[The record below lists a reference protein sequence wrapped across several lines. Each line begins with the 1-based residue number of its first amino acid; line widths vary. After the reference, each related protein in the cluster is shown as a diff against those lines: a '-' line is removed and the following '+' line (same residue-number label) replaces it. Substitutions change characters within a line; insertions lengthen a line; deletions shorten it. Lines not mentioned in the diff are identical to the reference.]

1 MDRLRFA
8 TGFSLALFSWTA
20 CAAPGPSPLP
30 VVKEWKDAGRQV
42 VLSTP
47 VSIATGST
55 NRADSF
61 ASGILAEEIRMSG
74 VAVDSGTAKRRPLIV
89 IGRPGQGAVDHAL
102 AAAGLAQEAVP
113 RRPESYLIHSD
124 PHGVVVAARDEAG
137 VYYGVQTLRQLVR
150 PVSRGI
156 ELPSVDIRD
165 WPEMA
170 FRGLSVDLAQ
180 GAVPTEAQMR
190 RIIETA
196 AEYKLNV
203 VSFYVQHLVAFRASP
218 LLAPPNAELDGEAI
232 RRLSEVATRNH
243 VTLLPQ
249 QQTFGHLHHL
259 LKHELY
265 AELGEAPHG
274 TTLTAGDPAVYRW
287 IESAV
292 SELSALCPGT
302 LFHAGGDETW
312 DLGKGVNK
320 DAVAR
325 DGQAKLWAD
334 HMTRV
339 AEILRQRGRRTL
351 FWGDI
356 ALKAPDQIARLP
368 KDMIAATW
376 TYEPNER
383 FADYITPFRQAGI
396 DVVVCPSVNNWSKPV
411 PDFDKAVKNIGR
423 FVAEGQRQKAM
434 GMLNTVW
441 FDDGESLFDTVW
453 YGVVYSAAASWEGAD
468 SSRERFDESFDWAFY
483 RAPDTTIARAVRKLG
498 EVHQAMRDA
507 GFVDAD
513 NGQLWLDPYS
523 ERGAAVYARV
533 GPQARRIRLLSEE
546 ALTGIVNARRRCRR
560 HKDTLDSL
568 EFGARRMD
576 WFGMKAQFAARIQSL
591 YRDACENQR
600 DTRRANYDLLNISDI
615 NGLVQDLRDE
625 TGEMKEQYRKLW
637 LSVNRPYLL
646 NGMLGLY
653 DRELLYW
660 LDKATR
666 MAEIRANYRNTHSL
680 PDPMEAGLAVR
691 GGDVQRR

>member
-1 MDRLRFA
+1 MPA
-8 TGFSLALFSWTA
+8 
-20 CAAPGPSPLP
+20 
-30 VVKEWKDAGRQV
+30 VKERKDAGRQV
-42 VLSTP
+42 VLPAP
-47 VSIATGST
+47 VAIATGSA
-55 NRADSF
+55 NSADQF
-61 ASGILAEEIRMSG
+61 AVGVLAEEIGMSG
-74 VAVDSGTAKRRPLIV
+74 VAVDLRTAKRRPLIL
-89 IGRPGQGAVDHAL
+89 IGRPGQPEVDRAL

-113 RRPESYLIHSD
+113 ARPESYLIHSD
-124 PHGVVVAARDEAG
+124 SRRVIVAARDDAG
-137 VYYGVQTLRQLVR
+137 VYYGVQTLRQLLR
-150 PVSRGI
+150 PAAGGI
-156 ELPSVDIRD
+156 ELPAVDIRD

-203 VSFYVQHLVAFRASP
+203 VSFYVQHLMAFRASP
-218 LLAPPNAELDGEAI
+218 LMAPPGAELDGDAI
-232 RRLSEVATRNH
+232 RRLSEVAARNH

-265 AELGEAPHG
+265 TDLGEAPYG

-292 SELSALCPGT
+292 SELSALFPGT

-325 DGQAKLWAD
+325 EGQAKLWAD

-339 AEILRQRGRRTL
+339 AEILRQKGRRTL

-356 ALKAPDQIARLP
+356 ALKAPGQIARLP

-383 FADYITPFRQAGI
+383 FADYITPFRKAGL

-411 PDFDKAVKNIGR
+411 PDFDKAVANIGR
-423 FVAEGQRQKAM
+423 FVAEGRRQQAM

-468 SSRERFDESFDWAFY
+468 SPRERFDESFDWAFY
-483 RAPDTTIARAVRKLG
+483 RAPDAAIARAVRKLG

-513 NGQLWLDPYS
+513 NGHVWLDPYS
-523 ERGAAVYARV
+523 ARGAAVYARV

-546 ALTGIVNARRRCRR
+546 ALTEIVTARPRCRL
-560 HKDTLDSL
+560 HKATLDSL
-568 EFGARRMD
+568 EFGARRLD
-576 WFGMKAQFAARIQSL
+576 WFGMKVQFAARIQTL
-591 YRDACENQR
+591 YRDAWENQQ

-625 TGEMKEQYRKLW
+625 AGEMKEQYRKLW

-646 NGMLGLY
+646 NSMSGLY

-666 MAEIRANYRNTHSL
+666 MAEVRANYRKTHSL
-680 PDPMEAGLAVR
+680 PDPLEVGLAVR
-691 GGDVQRR
+691 GSDIQRR